1 MRIRALLLIVL
12 VIASNSLMAA
22 DIRVAA
28 ASNFSQAMTVLARSF
43 EESTGHQVKLVFGS
57 TGKHY
62 AQIHN
67 GAPFDV
73 FFSADIERPN
83 LLEEE
88 GIAIAGSRFTYAIG
102 KLVLWSP
109 MADYVDSQGNVLE
122 KGEFNYLAIANPVL
136 APYGRAAKEVLQS
149 RGLWSEMKGKAVRG
163 ENIGQAFQF
172 VNSGNAELGFVA
184 LSQVAKINQ
193 PIVGS
198 YWKVPQGLY
207 TPIEQQAVLLKENEV
222 GRRFLSYI
230 KSTAAIKIINDYGYE
245 TL

>member
-1 MRIRALLLIVL
+1 MRIRALLLLVL
-12 VIASNSLMAA
+12 VIVSNLSMAA

-62 AQIHN
+62 AQVRN

-73 FFSADIERPN
+73 FFSADIERPR

-109 MADYVDSQGNVLE
+109 MADYVDSKGNVLE

-184 LSQVAKINQ
+184 LSQVTKINQ
-193 PIVGS
+193 PIEGS
-198 YWKVPQGLY
+198 FWKVPQGLY

-230 KSTAAIKIINDYGYE
+230 KSTAAMKIINDYGYE

>member
-1 MRIRALLLIVL
+1 LRIRALLLLVL
-12 VIASNSLMAA
+12 VIVSNLSMAA

-62 AQIHN
+62 AQVRN

-73 FFSADIERPN
+73 FFSADIERPR

-109 MADYVDSQGNVLE
+109 MADYVDSKGNVLE

-184 LSQVAKINQ
+184 LSQVTKINQ
-193 PIVGS
+193 PIEGS
-198 YWKVPQGLY
+198 FWKVPQGLY

-230 KSTAAIKIINDYGYE
+230 KSTAAMKIINDYGYE

>member
-1 MRIRALLLIVL
+1 
-12 VIASNSLMAA
+12 
-22 DIRVAA
+22 
-28 ASNFSQAMTVLARSF
+28 MTVLARSF

-62 AQIHN
+62 AQVRN

-73 FFSADIERPN
+73 FFSADIERPR

-109 MADYVDSQGNVLE
+109 MADYVDSKGNVLE

-184 LSQVAKINQ
+184 LSQVTKINQ
-193 PIVGS
+193 PIEGS
-198 YWKVPQGLY
+198 FWKVPQGLY
-207 TPIEQQAVLLKENEV
+207 TPIEQQAVLLKENEASQNALKKKKDRKKLQLDRPAFGV
-222 GRRFLSYI
+222 SSENYTIIQTHKNLNSYLEL
-230 KSTAAIKIINDYGYE
+230 K
-245 TL
+245 

>member
-1 MRIRALLLIVL
+1 MRIRALLLLVL
-12 VIASNSLMAA
+12 VIVSNLSMAA

-62 AQIHN
+62 AQVRN

-73 FFSADIERPN
+73 FFSADIERPR

-109 MADYVDSQGNVLE
+109 MADYVDSKGNVLE

-184 LSQVAKINQ
+184 LSQVTKINQ
-193 PIVGS
+193 PIEGS

-230 KSTAAIKIINDYGYE
+230 KSTAAMKIINDYGYE

>member
-28 ASNFSQAMTVLARSF
+28 ASNFSQAMTLLARSF

-67 GAPFDV
+67 GAPFDI
-73 FFSADIERPN
+73 FFSADIERPR

-184 LSQVAKINQ
+184 LSQVTKINQ
-193 PIVGS
+193 PIEGS

-230 KSTAAIKIINDYGYE
+230 KSTAAMKIINDYGYE

>member
-1 MRIRALLLIVL
+1 MRIRALLLLVL
-12 VIASNSLMAA
+12 VIVSNLSMAA

-62 AQIHN
+62 AQVRN

-73 FFSADIERPN
+73 FFSADIERPR

-109 MADYVDSQGNVLE
+109 MADYVDSKGNVLE

-149 RGLWSEMKGKAVRG
+149 RGLWSEMKEKRYAV
-163 ENIGQAFQF
+163 
-172 VNSGNAELGFVA
+172 
-184 LSQVAKINQ
+184 KI
-193 PIVGS
+193 S
-198 YWKVPQGLY
+198 
-207 TPIEQQAVLLKENEV
+207 
-222 GRRFLSYI
+222 GRRFSSSIVEMPNWVLLRYPR
-230 KSTAAIKIINDYGYE
+230 
-245 TL
+245 

>member
-1 MRIRALLLIVL
+1 LRIRALLLLVL
-12 VIASNSLMAA
+12 VIDSNSSMAA

-28 ASNFSQAMTVLARSF
+28 ASNFTRAMTTLARSF
-43 EESTGHQVKLVFGS
+43 EDNTGHQVKLVFGS

-73 FFSADIERPN
+73 FFSADIERPR

-122 KGEFNYLAIANPVL
+122 KGKFNFLAIANPVL

-184 LSQVAKINQ
+184 LSQVTKINQ
-193 PIVGS
+193 PIEGS

-230 KSTAAIKIINDYGYE
+230 KSTAAMKIINDYGYE